1 MPNGSRDAE
10 KYFFGFDLTLL
21 FLSAKLSLSS
31 RRFVMSVDIGASKSK
46 SEPNVVPL
54 CDILLVLLIIFM
66 VITPVLQKGI
76 DVKLPETTTAG
87 TDSGPVSTGAVVLT
101 MESDQTLK
109 INQTAVELNQLEMQL
124 RDIYQT
130 RQDKTIFIRAD
141 ETLQYQYVLRIIDIA
156 KGAGVE
162 VLGVIPERYTTSK

>member
-1 MPNGSRDAE
+1 
-10 KYFFGFDLTLL
+10 
-21 FLSAKLSLSS
+21 
-31 RRFVMSVDIGASKSK
+31 MSVDIGASKSK

-76 DVKLPETTTAG
+76 DIKLPEVTQP
-87 TDSGPVSTGAVVLT
+87 GPDPVQGNVGAVVLT
-101 MESDQTLK
+101 MESDKSIK
-109 INQTAVELNQLEMQL
+109 INQDPIDLNLLENRL

-141 ETLQYQYVLRIIDIA
+141 ETLPYQEVLRIIDIA

-162 VLGVIPERYTTSK
+162 VLGVIPERYSTAR

>member
-1 MPNGSRDAE
+1 
-10 KYFFGFDLTLL
+10 
-21 FLSAKLSLSS
+21 
-31 RRFVMSVDIGASKSK
+31 MSVDIGASKSK

-76 DVKLPETTTAG
+76 DIKLPETQRG
-87 TDSGPVSTGAVVLT
+87 DDEGGGGPSNAIVLT

-109 INQTAVELNQLEMQL
+109 INQDPIDLNLLETKL
-124 RDIYQT
+124 RDMYQI

-141 ETLQYQYVLRIIDIA
+141 ETLAYKDVLRIIDIA
-156 KGAGVE
+156 KGAGIE
-162 VLGVIPERYTTSK
+162 VLGVIPERYATGK

>member
-1 MPNGSRDAE
+1 
-10 KYFFGFDLTLL
+10 
-21 FLSAKLSLSS
+21 
-31 RRFVMSVDIGASKSK
+31 MSVDIGASKSK

-66 VITPVLQKGI
+66 VITPAMQKGI
-76 DVKLPETTTAG
+76 DIKLPETTTAG
-87 TDSGPVSTGAVVLT
+87 TDNGPVNNGAVVLT
-101 MESDQTLK
+101 MESDHSIK
-109 INQTAVELNQLEMQL
+109 INQTAVDLNQLEIQL

-141 ETLQYQYVLRIIDIA
+141 ETLAYKEVLHIIDIA

>member
-1 MPNGSRDAE
+1 
-10 KYFFGFDLTLL
+10 
-21 FLSAKLSLSS
+21 
-31 RRFVMSVDIGASKSK
+31 MSVDIGASKSK

-76 DVKLPETTTAG
+76 DVKLPETSRG
-87 TDSGPVSTGAVVLT
+87 EGEGEGPTNAIVLT

-109 INQTAVELNQLEMQL
+109 INQDPIELNLLETKL
-124 RDIYQT
+124 RDMYQI

-141 ETLQYQYVLRIIDIA
+141 ETLAYKDVLRIIDIA

-162 VLGVIPERYTTSK
+162 VLGVIPERYATGK